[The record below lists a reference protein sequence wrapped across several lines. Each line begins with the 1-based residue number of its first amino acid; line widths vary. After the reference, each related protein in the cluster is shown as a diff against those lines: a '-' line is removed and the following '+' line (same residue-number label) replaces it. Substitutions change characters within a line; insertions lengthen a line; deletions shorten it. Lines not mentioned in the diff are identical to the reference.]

1 MDGSAAPAASAGAAT
16 SPAPLRHLTLR
27 VEHDCPLA
35 ELSREL
41 PGVDIQAWS
50 THRLEVVEVRC
61 TAALWPKV
69 EAAALRLLKPLRVLR
84 TADGGLLVWEPL
96 VREERSVSRILEA
109 HRLIWLQPMRVRGG
123 WEHYD
128 AIGVGDG
135 DSQERAA
142 LHALA
147 AVGTTQVVR
156 RRPVAAHDLVASLF
170 LSLRPVLDAP
180 TDKQAEALL
189 AAAQSGYYRSPRE
202 ATTAEVAQKM
212 GLGRSAF
219 EERLRGGENR
229 LLAALAPALEAAR
242 AETGKTP

>member
-1 MDGSAAPAASAGAAT
+1 MDGT
-16 SPAPLRHLTLR
+16 SAPLRHLTLR

-41 PGVDIQAWS
+41 PGADIQAWS

-61 TAALWPKV
+61 TPALWPKV
-69 EAAALRLLKPLRVLR
+69 EAAARRLLQPLRVLP
-84 TADGGLLVWEPL
+84 TADGGLLVWEPR
-96 VREERSVSRILEA
+96 VKEEGSVSRILEA

-128 AIGVGDG
+128 AIGVGEG
-135 DSQERAA
+135 DTQERQA
-142 LHALA
+142 LQALA
-147 AVGTTQVVR
+147 AVGATQVVR
-156 RRPVAAHDLVASLF
+156 RRTVTAHDLVASLF
-170 LSLRPVLDAP
+170 LSLRPVLEAP

-189 AAAQSGYYRSPRE
+189 AAAAAGYYKSPRG
-202 ATTAEVAQKM
+202 ATTAEVAEGM

-229 LLAALAPALEAAR
+229 LLQALVPALEQAR
-242 AETGKTP
+242 AEAGKGA

>member
-1 MDGSAAPAASAGAAT
+1 MDGAASASSAT
-16 SPAPLRHLTLR
+16 SAASSAPLRHLTLR

-50 THRLEVVEVRC
+50 THRLEVVELRC
-61 TAALWPKV
+61 SAALWPKV
-69 EAAALRLLKPLRVLR
+69 EVAALRLLKPLRVLR

-109 HRLIWLQPMRVRGG
+109 HRLIWLQPMRVRSG

-128 AIGVGDG
+128 AIGLGEGDAH
-135 DSQERAA
+135 ERAA

-156 RRPVAAHDLVASLF
+156 RRPVAAHDLVAALF
-170 LSLRPVLDAP
+170 LSLRPVLEAP
-180 TDKQAEALL
+180 TDKQVQALL
-189 AAAQSGYYRSPRE
+189 AAAQAGYYKSPRE
-202 ATTAEVAQKM
+202 ATTAEVAAKM

-242 AETGKTP
+242 ADIGKSG

>member
-1 MDGSAAPAASAGAAT
+1 MDGTAT
-16 SPAPLRHLTLR
+16 PLRHLTLR

-35 ELSREL
+35 QLSREL
-41 PGVDIQAWS
+41 PGADIQAWS

-61 TAALWPKV
+61 SAAVWPKV
-69 EAAALRLLKPLRVLR
+69 EAAALRLLQPLRVLP
-84 TADGGLLVWEPL
+84 TADGGLLVWEPK
-96 VREERSVSRILEA
+96 VKEEGSVSRILEA

-128 AIGVGDG
+128 AIGVGEG
-135 DSQERAA
+135 DAQEKQA

-147 AVGTTQVVR
+147 AVGATQVVR
-156 RRPVAAHDLVASLF
+156 RRTVTAHDLVASLF
-170 LSLRPVLDAP
+170 LSLRPVLEAP

-189 AAAQSGYYRSPRE
+189 AAAQAGYYKSPRG
-202 ATTAEVAQKM
+202 ATTAEVAQGM

-229 LLAALAPALEAAR
+229 LLQALVPALEQAR
-242 AETGKTP
+242 AEAGKGA